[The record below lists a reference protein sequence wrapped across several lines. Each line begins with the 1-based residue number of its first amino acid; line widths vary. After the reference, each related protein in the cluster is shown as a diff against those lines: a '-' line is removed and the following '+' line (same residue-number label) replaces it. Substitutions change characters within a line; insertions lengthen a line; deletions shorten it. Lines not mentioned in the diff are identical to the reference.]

1 MTNVWRRILLVGAI
15 VALSA
20 CAGMRARPH
29 TYEQAQGEWRDA
41 VPSSDLRDP
50 VGDGLGD

>member
-1 MTNVWRRILLVGAI
+1 MTNTLRRILLVGTL

-20 CAGMRARPH
+20 CAGMRTRTH
-29 TYEQAQGEWRDA
+29 TYEQAQGQWRSA